1 MREKIQ
7 KALFDWNKSV
17 VKNLASDD
25 VCRLP
30 EYALQLSRIIAFPE
44 LDVRNEISKIDQIGL
59 KIRKTLENFS
69 QSRPT
74 QIIGRINDQL
84 YRKEKFRPN
93 RDDYYNPS
101 NSFLNVVIRRKIGI
115 PITLSI
121 VYMRVAESL
130 NFKLVPVSFPSHF
143 LVKYILEG
151 ESEIIIDP
159 YNEGRI
165 MDDYSLKQ
173 LLDQTAPR
181 LSVALTRDFVARA
194 SVTKVMIRMLNNLK
208 TSYFECQDIDKAE
221 LVNEM
226 ILHIHS
232 NDQYGLRDKGMI
244 MLKRKYQQEALEL
257 FNQYI
262 EKYPEADDIDPILEL
277 VRKLKKNQ
285 GREQDSFKSA
295 KN

>member
-1 MREKIQ
+1 MREKIL

-17 VKNLASDD
+17 VKDLASDD

-74 QIIGRINDQL
+74 QIIERINDQL

-130 NFKLVPVSFPSHF
+130 DFKLVPVSFPSHF
-143 LVKYILEG
+143 LIKYILEG

-285 GREQDSFKSA
+285 GRET
-295 KN
+295 

>member
-7 KALFDWNKSV
+7 NALFDWNKSV
-17 VKNLASDD
+17 VKDLASDD
-25 VCRLP
+25 VCKLS

-44 LDVRNEISKIDQIGL
+44 LDIRNELAKIDQIGIR
-59 KIRKTLENFS
+59 IRKTLESFS

-74 QIIGRINDQL
+74 QIIESINDQL

-121 VYMRVAESL
+121 LYMRVAESL
-130 NFKLVPVSFPSHF
+130 DFKLVPVSFPSHF
-143 LVKYILEG
+143 LIKYILEG

-173 LLDQTAPR
+173 LLDQTVPR
-181 LSVALTRDFVARA
+181 LSIALTRDFVARA
-194 SVTKVMIRMLNNLK
+194 SATKVMIRMLNNLK

-285 GREQDSFKSA
+285 GRETGFI
-295 KN
+295 

>member
-7 KALFDWNKSV
+7 KSLSDWNNNV
-17 VKNLASDD
+17 VKDLSSDD
-25 VCRLP
+25 VYRLP

-44 LDVRNEISKIDQIGL
+44 LDVSNELSKIDQIGL

-74 QIIGRINDQL
+74 QIIERINDQL

-93 RDDYYNPS
+93 RDDFYNPS

-121 VYMRVAESL
+121 LYMRVAESL
-130 NFKLVPVSFPSHF
+130 DFKLVPVSFPSHF
-143 LVKYILEG
+143 LIKYILEG

-244 MLKRKYQQEALEL
+244 MLKRKYQQEALDL

-262 EKYPEADDIDPILEL
+262 EKYPEADDIDPILDL

-285 GREQDSFKSA
+285 GRETGLI
-295 KN
+295 

>member
-7 KALFDWNKSV
+7 NALFDWNKSV
-17 VKNLASDD
+17 VKDLASDD
-25 VCRLP
+25 VCKLS

-44 LDVRNEISKIDQIGL
+44 LDIRNELAKIDQIGTR
-59 KIRKTLENFS
+59 IRKTLESFS

-74 QIIGRINDQL
+74 QIIESINDQL

-143 LVKYILEG
+143 LIKYILEG

-173 LLDQTAPR
+173 LLDQTVPR

-285 GREQDSFKSA
+285 GRETGFI
-295 KN
+295 

>member
-1 MREKIQ
+1 MREEIQ
-7 KALFDWNKSV
+7 KALLDWNKSV
-17 VKNLASDD
+17 VKDLASDD

-74 QIIGRINDQL
+74 QIIERINDQL

-130 NFKLVPVSFPSHF
+130 DFKLVPVSFPSHF
-143 LVKYILEG
+143 LIKYILEG

-173 LLDQTAPR
+173 LLDQTAPT

-285 GREQDSFKSA
+285 GRET
-295 KN
+295 

>member
-17 VKNLASDD
+17 VKDLASDD
-25 VCRLP
+25 VCKLP

-74 QIIGRINDQL
+74 QIIERINDQL

-121 VYMRVAESL
+121 LYMRVADSL
-130 NFKLVPVSFPSHF
+130 DFKLVPVSFPSHF
-143 LVKYILEG
+143 LIKYILEG

-285 GREQDSFKSA
+285 GRET
-295 KN
+295 

>member
-17 VKNLASDD
+17 VKDLASDD

-74 QIIGRINDQL
+74 QIIERINDQL

-130 NFKLVPVSFPSHF
+130 DFKLVPVSFPSHF
-143 LVKYILEG
+143 LIKYILEG

-181 LSVALTRDFVARA
+181 LSVALTIDFVARA

-285 GREQDSFKSA
+285 GRET
-295 KN
+295 

>member
-17 VKNLASDD
+17 VKDLASDD

-30 EYALQLSRIIAFPE
+30 EYALQLSRIIAFPD

-74 QIIGRINDQL
+74 QIIERINDQL

-130 NFKLVPVSFPSHF
+130 DFKLVPVSFPSHF
-143 LVKYILEG
+143 LIKYILEG

-173 LLDQTAPR
+173 LLDQTARR
-181 LSVALTRDFVARA
+181 LSVTLTRDFVARA

-244 MLKRKYQQEALEL
+244 MLKRKYQQEALDL

-285 GREQDSFKSA
+285 GRETGFI
-295 KN
+295 

>member
-74 QIIGRINDQL
+74 QIIERINDQL

-93 RDDYYNPS
+93 SDDYYNPS

-285 GREQDSFKSA
+285 GRETGFI
-295 KN
+295 

>member
-17 VKNLASDD
+17 VKDLASDD

-74 QIIGRINDQL
+74 QIIERINDQL

-130 NFKLVPVSFPSHF
+130 DFKLVPVSFPSHF
-143 LVKYILEG
+143 LIKYILEG

-221 LVNEM
+221 LINEM

-285 GREQDSFKSA
+285 GRET
-295 KN
+295 

>member
-74 QIIGRINDQL
+74 QIIERINDQL

-143 LVKYILEG
+143 LIKYILEG

-173 LLDQTAPR
+173 LLDQTVPR

-285 GREQDSFKSA
+285 GRETGFI
-295 KN
+295 

>member
-7 KALFDWNKSV
+7 KALLDWNKSV
-17 VKNLASDD
+17 VKDLSSDD

-74 QIIGRINDQL
+74 QIIERINDQL

-130 NFKLVPVSFPSHF
+130 DFKLVPVSFPSHF
-143 LVKYILEG
+143 LIKYILEG

-285 GREQDSFKSA
+285 GRET
-295 KN
+295 